1 MIEFL
6 FPWLLLL
13 LLAAPFF
20 GLGFYRSWK
29 VAGAFFLGFALLAA
43 LYAYGQATAA
53 PDDVIAHEWG
63 AQFAPVFFGFLAI
76 VVAIGVALG
85 FGTRR
90 IIERR
95 RNGTR
100 PPNEGVHQ

>member
-1 MIEFL
+1 MIAFL
-6 FPWLLLL
+6 LQSLLLL

-29 VAGAFFLGFALLAA
+29 VAGAFFLGFVVLAA

-53 PDDVIAHEWG
+53 PDDLIAHEWG
-63 AQFAPVFFGFLAI
+63 ARFAPVFFAFLAI
-76 VVAIGVALG
+76 VVAFGVALG

-90 IIERR
+90 IIERVR
-95 RNGTR
+95 DVTSV
-100 PPNEGVHQ
+100 PNQGIDR